1 MTMRYIKVFFCFV
14 IVMLAIL
21 LSLNN
26 YYASEKDIE
35 VSKSFTSESE
45 NPTYNEFEKII
56 TKNGVD
62 YELKSVDYE
71 KIDTEKKTEKRDKTT
86 TVVKENLRSKSYS
99 VDSNASYYHEKINV
113 DGKDYNCTL
122 VDVTYENHTKTNRHG
137 EVSGS
142 TDYGLRTTKP
152 NPPSTKSLSYY
163 DSDTGQTYNVDAP
176 LTELKTTET
185 KWQDYTYINLVFSN
199 YTDTQFMFNDKV
211 IKNDGNTVLGSNYY
225 DELLSMAGLSGDNY
239 KIKSVYWTSDAYMN
253 GNVKYRNARADIQAY
268 SCAYKAHY
276 YLNFS
281 LPDVP
286 SYTAKLKYKYSEEN
300 VIKTI
305 YKYKAKAKYRL
316 IEEGTTVAATQP
328 TTEPPKKAEIT
339 VKTVTTISL
348 IFAISLAFV
357 LLIFFLI
364 TRIKKENKFL
374 SKLLNKKH

>member
-1 MTMRYIKVFFCFV
+1 MTMKYIKFFFCFV
-14 IVMLAIL
+14 VVILAIL
-21 LSLNN
+21 LSQNN
-26 YYASEKDIE
+26 YYASEKEFE
-35 VSKSFTSESE
+35 VSELFTSENE
-45 NPTYNEFEKII
+45 NPSYDGFEKSI
-56 TKNGVD
+56 TKNGAN
-62 YELKSVDYE
+62 YELQSVDYE
-71 KIDTEKKTEKRDKTT
+71 KVDTKKKTEKKDKTT
-86 TVVKENLRSKSYS
+86 TVVKEDLRSKSYS

-113 DGKDYNCTL
+113 DGKNYNCTL

-152 NPPSTKSLSYY
+152 NPPSIKSLSYY

-199 YTDTQFMFNDKV
+199 YTDAQFMFNDKV

-239 KIKSVYWTSDAYMN
+239 KIKSVYWTGDAYMN

-268 SCAYKAHY
+268 SCAYKAYY

-305 YKYKAKAKYRL
+305 YKYKAKAKYKL
-316 IEEGTTVAATQP
+316 IEVETTIAKTQP
-328 TTEPPKKAEIT
+328 TTEIPKKVEIT